1 MPAGKTYTP
10 LARTTL
16 SSAAASV
23 TFSSIPSTYT
33 DLILVVNATS
43 NTGAN
48 SWIRCNGDTG
58 TNYSYTALFGT
69 GSVAGSARD
78 SNKAEGLLMD
88 YYGSP
93 SSTQPNT
100 IIVQFNNY
108 ANTTTYKTSIS
119 RANRADSGTDAI
131 VSLWRNTAAITSLT
145 LRFTTAT
152 YSPGSTFTLYGI
164 LAA

>member
-10 LARTTL
+10 IARQTL
-16 SSAAASV
+16 TVSAGSV
-23 TFSSIPSTYT
+23 TFSNIPGTYT

-43 NTGAN
+43 NTNAN
-48 SWIRCNGDTG
+48 SWIRCNEDTG
-58 TNYSYTALFGT
+58 TNYSYTVLFGT
-69 GSVAGSARD
+69 GGSTGSARD

-108 ANTTTYKTSIS
+108 SNTTTYKTSIS
-119 RANRADSGTDAI
+119 RANRADNGTDAV